1 MFPEISAQWSLLEP
15 TFRYL
20 LSDREGEKCW
30 SLNHAWQIPFFH
42 SAQFIISS
50 NFYIYGTLVP
60 SSIVSALKE
69 KQWRWAKTF
78 CHLWKPSHF
87 PNMKCFLQPFFA
99 QNKPEMISE
108 SINQLRLLGSQ
119 KEQNLHNIIK
129 QQIYSISCRYHEWS
143 KKILYSFFHITRNFY
158 TWAPGKLLWNRLY
171 DELNSFLLAA

>member
-1 MFPEISAQWSLLEP
+1 MVLIVILYCRIFKKTTKYRKNNTSGLGVRALYRTMFPEISAQWSPLEP

-78 CHLWKPSHF
+78 CYLWKPSHF
-87 PNMKCFLQPFFA
+87 PNMKRFLQPFFA
-99 QNKPEMISE
+99 QNKPEMSSE
-108 SINQLRLLGSQ
+108 SINQLRLHGSQ

-129 QQIYSISCRYHEWS
+129 
-143 KKILYSFFHITRNFY
+143 
-158 TWAPGKLLWNRLY
+158 
-171 DELNSFLLAA
+171 

>member
-1 MFPEISAQWSLLEP
+1 MPSSYHVLRWPYAQIFFSGIGKSFSSRETTRAQTKYRKSNTSGLGVRALYRTMFPEISARWSLLEP

-60 SSIVSALKE
+60 SSIVWALKE

-108 SINQLRLLGSQ
+108 
-119 KEQNLHNIIK
+119 
-129 QQIYSISCRYHEWS
+129 
-143 KKILYSFFHITRNFY
+143 
-158 TWAPGKLLWNRLY
+158 
-171 DELNSFLLAA
+171 